1 VTLRVLLIDYEPE
14 RVPRLEALL
23 RDQGYIVLARLVAS
37 VDLLSAVREQKPE
50 IVVVAIN
57 LPDRDTLDELRDITR
72 EQPVPIAMFVN
83 QGDGTQIRQA
93 VRAGVSAFAVD
104 GIAPERIRPILDAA
118 IAQFGETQAL
128 RNELAEAKKALAERK
143 IVEQAKGLIMQQRQ
157 CSEAEAYGDLRRMA
171 MDRSLP
177 LAEIARTVVAES
189 KPLTP

>member
-1 VTLRVLLIDYEPE
+1 MTLRVLLIDYEPE